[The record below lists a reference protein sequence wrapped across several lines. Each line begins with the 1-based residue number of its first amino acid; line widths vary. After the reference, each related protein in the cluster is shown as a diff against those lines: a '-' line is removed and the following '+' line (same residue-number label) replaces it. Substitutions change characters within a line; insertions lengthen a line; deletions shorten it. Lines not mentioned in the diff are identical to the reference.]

1 MCIQMLLYQL
11 LNASDKSMHFTTIIM
26 FLSSAASGVANKVQ
40 QYQAKYSQSAHKYRQ
55 KGVDLGDSEGLVM
68 KPIAPESARE
78 TDQAAKKVHELEV
91 QLSKALQTINE
102 LQRTCQES
110 TRRTQSE
117 MTVLKQR
124 VTDLEMLVQTHVQGD
139 PLDQPFWVV
148 QKEEIHML
156 PDKALGKGGWGHI
169 CVAVFRGQEVAAKTL
184 HSDILSSHNIKLFTR
199 EMNMAAR
206 SRHPNL
212 LQFIGATISGEPIIL
227 TELMQTSLRKLLAE
241 QMLSN
246 EHILSIAKDVARAL
260 NYLHLTKP
268 SPIIHRDISSA
279 NILLDKMPNNEWKAK
294 VGDYGSSNFMAQV
307 STTGPGNIVYAA
319 PEAYNPNL
327 QTPKMD
333 VFSFGV
339 LLIEMSTSQLPAK
352 GVREALKRQMK
363 WPKLVALVDRC
374 TLDDH
379 KKRPD
384 MNKVLHDLE
393 GMNVSKNVWM

>member
-1 MCIQMLLYQL
+1 
-11 LNASDKSMHFTTIIM
+11 
-26 FLSSAASGVANKVQ
+26 
-40 QYQAKYSQSAHKYRQ
+40 
-55 KGVDLGDSEGLVM
+55 M
-68 KPIAPESARE
+68 KPIVATSHEVPESIVHDVKAER
-78 TDQAAKKVHELEV
+78 DRAVKKEHELEV
-91 QLSKALQTINE
+91 QLSEALKTISE
-102 LQRTCQES
+102 LQRTSQES
-110 TRRTQSE
+110 TQRTQNE
-117 MTVLKQR
+117 MAVLKQR
-124 VTDLEMLVQTHVQGD
+124 LTDLEMLVQTHIQGD

-148 QKEEIHML
+148 QKEEIRIL
-156 PDKALGKGGWGHI
+156 PGRTLGKGGWGHI
-169 CVAVFRGQEVAAKTL
+169 SVAVFRGREVAAKTL
-184 HSDILSSHNIKLFTR
+184 HSEILCPHNIKLFTR

-212 LQFIGATISGEPIIL
+212 LQFIGATITGEPIIL

-241 QMLSN
+241 QMLSDK
-246 EHILSIAKDVARAL
+246 HILSIAKDVACAL

-279 NILLDKMPNNEWKAK
+279 NILLDKMPNDEWKAK

-327 QTPKMD
+327 QSPKMD

-352 GVREALKRQMK
+352 GAREALKRQIK
-363 WPKLVALVDRC
+363 WPKLVGLVDRC

-384 MNKVLHDLE
+384 MNKVLNDLE
-393 GMNVSKNVWM
+393 GMNVPKNVWM

>member
-1 MCIQMLLYQL
+1 MH
-11 LNASDKSMHFTTIIM
+11 DKLKH
-26 FLSSAASGVANKVQ
+26 SSATTGVAHKAQ
-40 QYQAKYSQSAHKYRQ
+40 QHQPKYSQSAQKYRQ
-55 KGVDLGDSEGLVM
+55 KGVDYNDSGGLVM
-68 KPIAPESARE
+68 KPTVATAHEVPESIVRDLKAER
-78 TDQAAKKVHELEV
+78 DRAVKKEHELEV
-91 QLSKALQTINE
+91 QLSEALETIDK
-102 LQRTCQES
+102 LQRTSQES
-110 TRRTQSE
+110 TQRTQNE
-117 MTVLKQR
+117 MAVLKQR
-124 VTDLEMLVQTHVQGD
+124 LTDLEMLVQTHIQGD

-148 QKEEIHML
+148 QKEEIHIL
-156 PDKALGKGGWGHI
+156 PGRTLGKGGWGHI
-169 CVAVFRGQEVAAKTL
+169 SVAVFRGQEVAAKTL
-184 HSDILSSHNIKLFTR
+184 HSDILCPHNIKLFTR

-241 QMLSN
+241 QVLSN
-246 EHILSIAKDVARAL
+246 KHILSIAKDVARAL
-260 NYLHLTKP
+260 NYLHQTKP

-279 NILLDKMPNNEWKAK
+279 NILLDKMPNDEWKAK

-319 PEAYNPNL
+319 PEAYIPNL
-327 QTPKMD
+327 QSPKMD

-339 LLIEMSTSQLPAK
+339 LLIEMSTLQLPEK
-352 GVREALKRQMK
+352 GAREVLKRQIK

-384 MNKVLHDLE
+384 MNKVLNDLE
-393 GMNVSKNVWM
+393 GMNVFKNVWM